1 MKPRKQIGQRPGTI
15 LFTLLIGV
23 VAGFILCLY
32 VMGNLL
38 PSSTTRV
45 IVINLAAVLVNLIF
59 LVKTRNIGYI
69 IIMFL
74 CIIQLIQ

>member
-32 VMGNLL
+32 VQGDLL
-38 PSSTTRV
+38 PSHDARRVALNLTT
-45 IVINLAAVLVNLIF
+45 VLVNLIF
-59 LVKTRNIGYI
+59 LIKTRNPGHLLLLI
-69 IIMFL
+69 L
-74 CIIQLIQ
+74 CMIKLIY